1 MRMSCLKIDGCVWV
15 RQETKFQLFWRDTVT
30 VLRPVFE
37 HEVTLPATAM
47 EGEAAAAA
55 VRVRLAALLMQFAK
69 HPHMLIEGLHCRSVK
84 EYTNDAGATVLERE
98 LVAGHAVFHDT
109 VTVTEDRVVFAVP
122 ETGDMKASTFAISL
136 EGGDGKDLVLRFH
149 YEEDETVKLPAHIE
163 GLRTKAWKA
172 KDQDLA
178 AWCVKHLGI

>member
-1 MRMSCLKIDGCVWV
+1 MTTLK
-15 RQETKFQLFWRDTVT
+15 
-30 VLRPVFE
+30 PVFE

-47 EGEAAAAA
+47 AGEAAAAA
-55 VRVRLAALLMQFAK
+55 VRVRLATLLMQFAK
-69 HPHMLIEGLHCRSVK
+69 HPHVLIEGLRCRSGR

-98 LVAGHAVFHDT
+98 LAAGKAVFHDT

-122 ETGDMKASTFAISL
+122 ETGEMKASTFAIHM
-136 EGGDGKDLVLRFH
+136 EGGDGKDMVLRFH

>member
-1 MRMSCLKIDGCVWV
+1 M
-15 RQETKFQLFWRDTVT
+15 T
-30 VLRPVFE
+30 VLKPVFE

-47 EGEAAAAA
+47 EGEAAAAV

-136 EGGDGKDLVLRFH
+136 EGGAGKALVLRTH
-149 YEEDETVKLPAHIE
+149 YEGGVTVKLPAHIE

-178 AWCVKHLGI
+178 AWCAKHLGI